1 MRFTVEAEGCDPV
14 VLRTARD
21 GQRGW
26 FLTNLDGWHGT
37 PAPREGAVE
46 AQGRDGDL
54 WPVSLTQGPR
64 TVTLSGYAKCE
75 SALDADRAVALLNGL
90 FGKRLKVTGEGAGGR
105 RTVHGF
111 LADDPSPRLLG
122 KESKLAFDLIIT
134 CPDPVKR
141 GDPVRYTA
149 SVGKCAVR
157 NEGNTGTWP
166 SVRVTGQVTFLTLS
180 LGGHSVTWSGSA
192 DDLSLDFA
200 DMVPSSGTVTVDDAF
215 QVPPGKSEIS
225 VSCNSGATVAVTV
238 APAWR

>member
-1 MRFTVEAEGCDPV
+1 M
-14 VLRTARD
+14 
-21 GQRGW
+21 
-26 FLTNLDGWHGT
+26 
-37 PAPREGAVE
+37 
-46 AQGRDGDL
+46 
-54 WPVSLTQGPR
+54 
-64 TVTLSGYAKCE
+64 
-75 SALDADRAVALLNGL
+75 
-90 FGKRLKVTGEGAGGR
+90 
-105 RTVHGF
+105 HGF

-157 NEGNTGTWP
+157 NEGNTGAWP

-200 DMVPSSGTVTVDDAF
+200 DMVPSSGAVTVDDAF